1 MTYSLSP
8 TEIEKVR
15 DLIRLLDYGI
25 DSGGDEEEPTIK
37 LGKQEQALAARL
49 VWDIQ
54 GFIS

>member
-1 MTYSLSP
+1 MIYSLSP

-15 DLIRLLDYGI
+15 DLIRLLDYHI
-25 DSGGDEEEPTIK
+25 DSGCDGEEPTVK

-54 GFIS
+54 QFIS